1 MEEMNRVTA
10 VEIKYE
16 FNVDTAGVLVTI
28 RECRERQNKWTVWDC
43 QEHSDMRTVRT
54 WISTFKSAVLMMDPS
69 VTISEVVTF
78 VG

>member
-1 MEEMNRVTA
+1 
-10 VEIKYE
+10 
-16 FNVDTAGVLVTI
+16 
-28 RECRERQNKWTVWDC
+28 
-43 QEHSDMRTVRT
+43 MRTVRT